1 MHRYP
6 SDVRE
11 KIFAAYQELLV
22 ELEDVKKLS
31 LEAESQYTKAAI
43 SRIKSSLTQPD
54 DVSARRKVI
63 EDAFQRQKKL
73 EQPIRL
79 LKMQIDKFTLYQKC
93 KEKLSELD
101 TLIFNSVETENY
113 EMAATLKKHR
123 DDVYKDHVYRDQVY
137 EEAIKKIT

>member
-31 LEAESQYTKAAI
+31 LEAESQYTNAAI
-43 SRIKSSLTQPD
+43 FRIKSSLTQPD

-63 EDAFQRQKKL
+63 EDVFQRQKKL

-79 LKMQIDKFTLYQKC
+79 LKMQIDNFTLYQKC

-101 TLIFNSVETENY
+101 TLISNSVETENY

-123 DDVYKDHVYRDQVY
+123 DDVYKDYVYRDQVY